1 MPSIPSLLLPNGDTE
16 NWEAGAGRAL
26 APVWTQRPLVQTYH
40 GSLGILGSALL
51 AGVSLRP
58 PVPAPHSLWT
68 SSALAPVGG
77 ALCLHMHNPQTS
89 ATPPSPSFVATKTNV
104 HTGQVTRLLMGR
116 EAELGSKLRS
126 LMALLLP
133 DLRAH
138 S

>member
-1 MPSIPSLLLPNGDTE
+1 METLRIGRQELGERWLQYGLRGHWFRPTMGP
-16 NWEAGAGRAL
+16 WE
-26 APVWTQRPLVQTYH
+26 
-40 GSLGILGSALL
+40 ILGSALL

-89 ATPPSPSFVATKTNV
+89 ATPPSPSFVDTKTNV
-104 HTGQVTRLLMGR
+104 HTGQVTRLFMGR